1 MATIT
6 NPPSR
11 QNVIDRFADYV
22 VATANAG
29 IVFGLDAKPFG
40 VYASFFP
47 DAEFGGTTSGK
58 AIGITGSNLG
68 NLGSTMTAA
77 TVYSVL
83 VAETNTYTR
92 IRNLRAIL
100 FITGTGYIT
109 PRPNGQSSF
118 PTDLRT
124 DFGPIFG
131 QGPGTIYDQ
140 TSVANLNT
148 TRLQDVGTITATGI
162 ATSQTISASNMEAF
176 FTNLQ
181 TAYNTARANTVTNQ
195 QNVCHASCHTNCHSS
210 RGRR

>member
-6 NPPSR
+6 NPSSR

-40 VYASFFP
+40 TNSSYFP
-47 DAEFGGTTSGK
+47 DAELGGTTSGK
-58 AIGITGSNLG
+58 VIGIAGSNLG

-83 VAETNTYTR
+83 VAETNAYTR

-100 FITGTGYIT
+100 FITGTGFIT
-109 PRPNGQSSF
+109 PRPNGQASF

-124 DFGPIFG
+124 DIGPIFG
-131 QGPGTIYDQ
+131 AGPGVIYDQ
-140 TSVANLNT
+140 TQVANLNT
-148 TRLQDVGTITATGI
+148 TRIQDVGTITATGI

-181 TAYNTARANTVTNQ
+181 TAYNTARANTVTSQ
-195 QNVCHASCHTNCHSS
+195 QDVCHASCHSNCHSS